1 MIGRTVSHYRVV
13 EKLGGG
19 GMGVVYKAEDTRLRR
34 FVALKF
40 LPPELAND
48 AQALAR
54 FQREAQAASAL
65 NHPNICTIHDIGEED
80 GQAFIAMEFLD
91 GATLK
96 HRINSQPM
104 EMEEILTLS
113 IEIADALDAAHGK
126 GIVHRDIKPANLFVT
141 ERGHAKI
148 LDFGLAKVTARST
161 VPASPSENTMTAV
174 APAVDEHLTSPGS
187 TLGTVAYMSPEQ
199 AKGKQLDART
209 DLFSFGAVLYE
220 MTTGALPFPGD
231 TSAMVFD
238 SILNRDP
245 LPPLRFNP
253 KVPVKLEEII
263 NKCLEKDRDLRYQH
277 AADIRSD
284 LKRLQRDTS
293 SGGRQP
299 SAGAATEES
308 SAHVSAAHVPASSSA
323 NIPAAVRASSVR
335 QPSSSSVVAVAREH
349 KLGTAGI
356 AIVVLV
362 LVAAAAFGVYS
373 LVTRSGPAPFQNF
386 TVTQLTT
393 TGKAHNAAI
402 SPDAKYVVSV
412 QEDNGARSLWLRNVP
427 TGSDT
432 QILAPTNAI
441 YVTPIF
447 SPDGNYIYYRKAASK
462 TESEWDL
469 FRIPVLGGSP
479 QSITSDI
486 DSGITF
492 SPDGHHMAFVRYNDP
507 EVGKFR
513 MISANLDGS
522 DESVLLD
529 APLTNRNMPHDVA
542 WSPDG
547 KSIVYNTWP
556 LQSALSELMSLDIA
570 TKKVAPLAPF
580 DSSLLTEIAWL
591 PSGKWILA
599 LKLDKAN
606 YTKGQIGL
614 MSSSGREQVAL
625 TRDTNA
631 YLGLSVSADGKT
643 VATVQRRTNLT
654 LWLLPAANPTATPQA
669 VPGVQDARLFS
680 FAADGNLFLDN
691 DVALHR
697 TDATGSQTTLV
708 LSTPNTYLVDFAT
721 CGKRYLVMQWA
732 FRGGDNHYSIWRTNL
747 DGSNAKRLTSGSF
760 DGRPVC
766 SPDGETVYFETS
778 IAQGNMAKI
787 SIEGGEPQDLPKA
800 KLPNTFDIGSGHAIS
815 PDGKL
820 LAVQDEVN
828 VNQSSTA
835 EKILFVA
842 LDGSSTSPKTVGA
855 DPRLSAGRLQ
865 NTFTF
870 TPDGKSVAYL
880 VRDNGVENIFLQ
892 PIDGSPG
899 RQITSFTSQLISD
912 FHWSPDG
919 KTLAIV
925 RSETSSDV
933 VLLQA
938 K

>member
-19 GMGVVYKAEDTRLRR
+19 GMGVVYKAEDTRLHR

-40 LPPELAND
+40 LPPELASD

-65 NHPNICTIHDIGEED
+65 NHPNICTIHDIGEDE

-96 HRINSQPM
+96 HRINSRPM
-104 EMEEILTLS
+104 EMEEILTLAV
-113 IEIADALDAAHGK
+113 EIADALDAAHAK

-161 VPASPSENTMTAV
+161 VPAGPSENTMTAV
-174 APAVDEHLTSPGS
+174 APAPDEHLTSPGS

-238 SILNRDP
+238 AILNRDP

-284 LKRLQRDTS
+284 LKRLQRDSS
-293 SGGRQP
+293 SGPRSSQVA
-299 SAGAATEES
+299 STES
-308 SAHVSAAHVPASSSA
+308 SSSQVSAAYIPPSSAASVPAAAQDSA
-323 NIPAAVRASSVR
+323 IK
-335 QPSSSSVVAVAREH
+335 QPSSSSVVAVAKEH
-349 KLGTAGI
+349 KFGTAGV
-356 AIVVLV
+356 AIGTLV
-362 LVAAAAFGVYS
+362 LIALAGFGVYS
-373 LVTRSGPAPFQNF
+373 FVARSGPAPFQNF

-393 TGKAHNAAI
+393 TGKARNAAI
-402 SPDAKYVVSV
+402 SPDGKYVASV

-427 TGSDT
+427 TSSDT
-432 QILAPTNAI
+432 QILAPSNAI
-441 YVTPIF
+441 YATPAF
-447 SPDGNYIYYRKAASK
+447 SPDGNYIFYRKASSR
-462 TESEWDL
+462 TQSEWDL

-479 QSITSDI
+479 QLISKDLDT
-486 DSGITF
+486 GITF
-492 SPDGHHMAFVRYNDP
+492 SPDGHRMAFLRANDP
-507 EVGKFR
+507 EVNKFR
-513 MISANLDGS
+513 IVSANLDGTEE
-522 DESVLLD
+522 DVLLD
-529 APLTNRNMPHDVA
+529 APLTPTNSPHDVA

-547 KSIVYNTWP
+547 KSIVYNTWR
-556 LQSALSELMSLDIA
+556 LDSALSELVSLDVA
-570 TKKVAPLAPF
+570 AKKIAPLAPF
-580 DSSLLTEIAWL
+580 DSSLLMDIAWL
-591 PSGKWILA
+591 PSGKWIVA
-599 LKLDKAN
+599 RKLDKAN
-606 YTKGQIGL
+606 YTRGQIGL
-614 MSSSGREQVAL
+614 ISSTGREQVPL
-625 TRDTNA
+625 TRDTSS
-631 YLGLSVSADGKT
+631 YLGLSVAANGKT
-643 VATVQRRTNLT
+643 VATVQQRMSRS
-654 LWLLPAANPTATPQA
+654 LWLLPADNPNATPQA
-669 VPGVQDARLFS
+669 VPGVQDARVFG
-680 FAADGNLFLDN
+680 FTPDGNLLVDS

-697 TDATGSQTTLV
+697 TDTSGAQTTMIV
-708 LSTPNTYLVDFAT
+708 NTPNTYLVDAST
-721 CGKRYLVMQWA
+721 CGDRYLVLQWA

-747 DGSNAKRLTSGSF
+747 DGSNPKQLTNGSY

-766 SPDGETVYFETS
+766 SPDGQTVYFEPSTGQ
-778 IAQGNMAKI
+778 AAMARV
-787 SIEGGEPQDLPKA
+787 SIEGGAVEALPKA
-800 KLPNTFDIGSGHAIS
+800 EIPKSYGIGAGHAVS

-820 LAVQDEVN
+820 LAVEDELN
-828 VNQSSTA
+828 FDAQGGTA

-842 LDGSSTSPKTVGA
+842 LDGSSPAPKTINA
-855 DPRLSAGRLQ
+855 DPRISGGRLQ
-865 NTFTF
+865 NVFTF
-870 TPDGKSVAYL
+870 TPDGKAVAYTI
-880 VRDNGVENIFLQ
+880 RDHGVENIFVQ

-899 RQITSFTSQLISD
+899 HQITNFTSQLISN

-919 KTLAIV
+919 KTLAV
-925 RSETSSDV
+925 ARFETASDV
-933 VLLQA
+933 VLLQE